1 MKGVR
6 KEAGARRRAGETAN
20 GRTGEARIRAE
31 GSMNLRRF
39 LRQGERIGLT
49 RCRRLAHSPPRPF
62 AVSPTRLLAPGFWLL
77 APRFRRACAR
87 LKKPWSSLGLY
98 VSSLPFDE
106 RQQHSFE
113 TDDRFGA
120 VTAFYS
126 SHIGHC
132 DFADLAASSVR
143 GGTASGGRVLL
154 RSGVVSSHYSWR
166 LHPYCSRN
174 AQSYPL
180 ETTL

>member
-1 MKGVR
+1 MQGLT

-20 GRTGEARIRAE
+20 GRTGEARIRAA

-39 LRQGERIGLT
+39 LRQGQRIDLT
-49 RCRRLAHSPPRPF
+49 RSRRLAHSPPRVF
-62 AVSPTRLLAPGFWLL
+62 AVSTTRLLAPGFWLL

-143 GGTASGGRVLL
+143 CGSAGGERFLL
-154 RSGVVSSHYSWR
+154 RSGVGSSHYCTW
-166 LHPYCSRN
+166 LHASCSRN
-174 AQSYPL
+174 
-180 ETTL
+180 T